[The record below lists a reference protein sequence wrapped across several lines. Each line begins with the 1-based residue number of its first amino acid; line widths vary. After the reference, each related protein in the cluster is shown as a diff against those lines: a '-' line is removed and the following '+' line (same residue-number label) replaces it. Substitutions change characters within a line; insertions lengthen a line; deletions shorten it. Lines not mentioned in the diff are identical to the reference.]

1 MYQVAVKYDNY
12 ISTIL
17 SEISSK
23 SSESMKPLSGVSKL
37 QLAPTAENGGGQ
49 INRIYEK
56 NIIILLVLVNYARI
70 NSKAFKK
77 RVGKY

>member
-1 MYQVAVKYDNY
+1 
-12 ISTIL
+12 
-17 SEISSK
+17 
-23 SSESMKPLSGVSKL
+23 MKPLSGVSKL

-49 INRIYEK
+49 INTIYEK

-77 RVGKY
+77 F